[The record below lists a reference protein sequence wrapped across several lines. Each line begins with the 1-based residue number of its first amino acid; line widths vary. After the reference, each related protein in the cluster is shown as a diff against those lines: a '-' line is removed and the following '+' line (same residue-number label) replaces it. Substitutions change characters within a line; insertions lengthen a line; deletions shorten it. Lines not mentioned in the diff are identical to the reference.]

1 MDTIK
6 LNALGG
12 IILNAAIKVHR
23 ESGTGLLE
31 SAFEINFVYEN
42 EIIIEIKAAESIIPI
57 FEAQLISYLKLSGK
71 KLGYLINFNVLL
83 LKLGFKPLV
92 YKI

>member
-23 ESGTGLLE
+23 ESGTGLPE
-31 SAFEINFVYEN
+31 SAYEI
-42 EIIIEIKAAESIIPI
+42 
-57 FEAQLISYLKLSGK
+57 
-71 KLGYLINFNVLL
+71 VLAREL
-83 LKLGFKPLV
+83 CLRK
-92 YKI
+92 